1 MPSSSPP
8 RSLPGWLVLMGV
20 LNALAPISIDM
31 YLPAFPAMAQALDT
45 TPGAVERTLAAYL
58 IGLSLAQIFYGPLA
72 DRYGR
77 KPPLVV
83 GLTLYMLASLGCALA
98 ADVEA
103 LTRWRVL
110 QAVGGACGIVIPRAV
125 VRDHYDTQEAAHALS
140 MLMLVMG
147 LAPILAPLLGGQL
160 LPHTGWRGIFFFMAA
175 GTVALLAVVVLRLPE
190 SLPASRITPLA
201 WRTISGNY
209 GALLKHRRFMLYSLA
224 GGLGSAGMFA
234 YIAGS
239 PRVFID
245 HFGVSPQQ
253 YGWFF
258 GANATALIIGSQV
271 SARLLRRHPAQALLP
286 VAQTSVAVAALG
298 MLALTLAGVATL
310 PLLMAGLLV
319 FMASLGVINPNAA
332 ALALADQGQRLGV
345 ASALLGTLQLGCGA
359 LAGFAVSSLQM
370 SGALPLTL
378 TLAVCATLSW
388 LAGVG
393 ARRPDK

>member
-1 MPSSSPP
+1 
-8 RSLPGWLVLMGV
+8 MGV

-58 IGLSLAQIFYGPLA
+58 IGLSLAQIVYGPLA

-77 KPPLVV
+77 KPPLIA
-83 GLTLYMLASLGCALA
+83 GLTLYLLASLGCAWA
-98 ADVEA
+98 ADVES
-103 LTRWRVL
+103 LTYWRVV
-110 QAVGGACGIVIPRAV
+110 QALGGACGIVVPRAV
-125 VRDHYDTQEAAHALS
+125 VRDHYDTQDAARALS

-147 LAPILAPLLGGQL
+147 LAPILAPLAGGQL
-160 LPHTGWRGIFFFMAA
+160 LPHTGWRGIFWVMAA
-175 GTVALLAVVVLRLPE
+175 GALVLLIVVTRYLPE
-190 SLPASRITPLA
+190 SLPAARVTPLA
-201 WRTISGNY
+201 WRTITGNY

-239 PRVFID
+239 PRIFIE
-245 HFGVSPQQ
+245 HFGVSPQH
-253 YGWFF
+253 YGWLF
-258 GANATALIIGSQV
+258 GANAMALVAGSQL
-271 SARLLRRHPAQALLP
+271 SARLLRRYPAQALLR
-286 VAQTSVAVAALG
+286 VAQRSVAVAAILV
-298 MLALTLAGVATL
+298 LALTLADGVNL

-370 SGALPLTL
+370 PGALPLTL
-378 TLAVCATLSW
+378 SLALCATLSW

-393 ARRPDK
+393 AQRAES

>member
-1 MPSSSPP
+1 MPNSPSSP
-8 RSLPGWLVLMGV
+8 RLPGWLVLMGV

-31 YLPAFPAMAQALDT
+31 YLPAFPAMAQAL
-45 TPGAVERTLAAYL
+45 GATHGEVERTLAAYL

-77 KPPLVV
+77 KPPLIV
-83 GLTLYMLASLGCALA
+83 GLTLYMLASLGCAWA
-98 ADVEA
+98 ADAES
-103 LTRWRVL
+103 LTLWRVA

-125 VRDHYDTQEAAHALS
+125 VRDHYDTQEAARALS

-147 LAPILAPLLGGQL
+147 LAPILAPLAGGQL

-175 GTVALLAVVVLRLPE
+175 GAAVLLAVVALRLPE
-190 SLPASRITPLA
+190 SLPASRATPLA
-201 WRTISGNY
+201 WRTITGNY
-209 GALLKHRRFMLYSLA
+209 GALLAHRRFMLYSLA

-239 PRVFID
+239 PRLFIEY
-245 HFGVSPQQ
+245 FGVSPQH

-258 GANATALIIGSQV
+258 GVNAMALIAGSQV
-271 SARLLRRHPAQALLP
+271 SARLLRRRPAQALLP
-286 VAQTSVAVAALG
+286 VAQRCVAVAALAV
-298 MLALTLAGVATL
+298 LALTLAGVATL

-332 ALALADQGQRLGV
+332 ALALAEQGSRLGV

-370 SGALPLTL
+370 PGALPLAL
-378 TLAVCATLSW
+378 VLAVCATLSW
-388 LAGVG
+388 LAGIG
-393 ARRPDK
+393 AQRSSA

>member
-1 MPSSSPP
+1 MVDPHG
-8 RSLPGWLVLMGV
+8 RFERARADFHRYV
-20 LNALAPISIDM
+20 
-31 YLPAFPAMAQALDT
+31 PAGLS
-45 TPGAVERTLAAYL
+45 GHG

-77 KPPLVV
+77 KPPLIA
-83 GLTLYMLASLGCALA
+83 GLTLYMLASLGCAWA
-98 ADVEA
+98 SDVES
-103 LTRWRVL
+103 LTLWRVA

-125 VRDHYDTQEAAHALS
+125 VRDHYDTQEAARALS
-140 MLMLVMG
+140 
-147 LAPILAPLLGGQL
+147 IL
-160 LPHTGWRGIFFFMAA
+160 FFMAA
-175 GTVALLAVVVLRLPE
+175 GAAVLLAVVAWRLPE
-190 SLPASRITPLA
+190 SLPASRATPLA

-239 PRVFID
+239 PRLFIEY
-245 HFGVSPQQ
+245 FGVSPQH

-258 GANATALIIGSQV
+258 GANAMALIAGSQV

-286 VAQTSVAVAALG
+286 LAQHCVAAAALVL
-298 MLALTLAGVATL
+298 LALTLAGVASL

-332 ALALADQGQRLGV
+332 ALALAEQGQRLGV

-359 LAGFAVSSLQM
+359 LAGFAVSSLPM
-370 SGALPLTL
+370 PGALPLAL
-378 TLAVCATLSW
+378 VLALCATLSW

-393 ARRPDK
+393 ARRPGAI